1 MASWDDL
8 VSYVRMRYEIMRQ
21 TDGELWFN
29 LPTTGERTQLVVMAK
44 VTGDDG
50 HEWAQV
56 ASPIGRVAD
65 IDLVELLTLTSNWP
79 VGGIAARD
87 GVAIYRHSVALAD
100 AVFATFEREFRM
112 VVEIADKLEEELTDS
127 DEN

>member
-1 MASWDDL
+1 MASWDEL
-8 VSYVRMRYEIMRQ
+8 VSYVRLRYEIMRQ

-29 LPTTGERTQLVVMAK
+29 LPTTGERTQLVVVSD

-56 ASPIGRVAD
+56 ASPIGRVTD
-65 IDLVELLTLTSNWP
+65 IDLQELLALTSHWP
-79 VGGIAARD
+79 VGGVAARD
-87 GVAIYRHSVALAD
+87 GVAVYRHSVALAD
-100 AVFATFEREFRM
+100 AVFETFEREFRM